1 MTGGVS
7 YHPKDWERIQR
18 TGVILSV
25 SSPEAYATRVLAG
38 MRLAEQTLARTKEIV
53 PTFDTIKGIHYITF
67 ERVHPWAGTFRQPGQ
82 EVRAGDL
89 VCSLAEDVTKDL
101 LSLRK
106 EMLDNPLKG
115 SRRYMAEV
123 LGFYHAS
130 FLAIH
135 PFLDGNGRIGRMIL
149 DFQTKRLLGHGLS
162 RELPREEYIGALVRA
177 QEDGDLRGLA
187 KIISKSGTDRERSR
201 EIRPEGLTV
210 QKKSSR
216 KVDRE
221 GRIIGASSP
230 NSLSRSAAK
239 SR

>member
-1 MTGGVS
+1 VTGVVS
-7 YHPKDWERIQR
+7 YHPRDWERIQR
-18 TGVILSV
+18 TGVIASV
-25 SSPEAYATRVLAG
+25 TSPEEYATRVLAG
-38 MRLAEQTLARTKEIV
+38 MRLAEQTLARTKEII
-53 PTFDTIKGIHYITF
+53 PTFDTIKGIHYIAF
-67 ERVHPWAGTFRQPGQ
+67 ERVHPWGGTFRQPGQ

-115 SRRYMAEV
+115 SKRYMAEV

-177 QEDGDLRGLA
+177 QQDGDLRGLA
-187 KIISKSGTDRERSR
+187 KIISKSGIDRGKRR
-201 EIRPEGLTV
+201 EVSSDSLITP
-210 QKKSSR
+210 KKSPPKSGR
-216 KVDRE
+216 DGHDIE
-221 GRIIGASSP
+221 GRRAK
-230 NSLSRSAAK
+230 SLSHSSA
-239 SR
+239 RTR